1 MARKEGRYKELEA
14 EWERQ
19 RKLGQLGAANWL
31 IDPVGAP
38 LDALPFLQ
46 ILRRLG
52 YVTQSRRFLELHR
65 ALIRSGLIDDQG
77 HWSRYGMVLANPET
91 EMTCELIEEGIALG
105 MTERV
110 ALAEAVVELGIEA
123 ASFSAAVERMRVLLH
138 EWRRAKSKEFQT
150 KRAKNLQSE
159 GRCWSWVCY
168 TALSGHRFTRRLG
181 LLRAKS
187 GHGVMMCN
195 ECGEWTTFPADDA
208 KIANPQRARVA
219 QRWLPSSAPRLRL

>member
-123 ASFSAAVERMRVLLH
+123 ASFSAAVERMRVQLH
-138 EWRRAKSKEFQT
+138 EWRRAKGKDFQT
-150 KRAKNLQSE
+150 KRAKNL
-159 GRCWSWVCY
+159 
-168 TALSGHRFTRRLG
+168 
-181 LLRAKS
+181 K
-187 GHGVMMCN
+187 
-195 ECGEWTTFPADDA
+195 
-208 KIANPQRARVA
+208 
-219 QRWLPSSAPRLRL
+219 